1 MTIGYIGSY
10 TKQNG
15 KGIYRFEIEDLKGT
29 IKEVQTGYEIEAS
42 TYLTRNENYLY
53 AITK

>member
-15 KGIYRFEIEDLKGT
+15 KGIYRFELEDLKGT
-29 IKEVQTGYEIEAS
+29 IKRSSNRLWNRGVYIF
-42 TYLTRNENYLY
+42 N
-53 AITK
+53 

>member
-15 KGIYRFEIEDLKGT
+15 KEFYRFELEDLKGT
-29 IKEVQTGYEIEAS
+29 IKKFKQVM
-42 TYLTRNENYLY
+42 
-53 AITK
+53 K